1 MNLAGLLIAIHRAEF
16 EQAQWQLAV
25 GTLAGLENQ
34 VVHRAVHWLQVV
46 VEALLDDVAVLVFF
60 LIQTHCGIHAIL
72 IPMQVAGSLVQTAL
86 GDVRSLHEAI
96 VVLAMHFAGV
106 ILHRVDH
113 GSALRM
119 EHSQARTDL
128 IREGEQIH
136 FRTKL
141 AVVALGGLLK
151 TSLIGLEIF
160 FGGESRTINAL
171 QHRIGFAATPICGC
185 GTLDL
190 ERLDIAG
197 VR

>member
-1 MNLAGLLIAIHRAEF
+1 M
-16 EQAQWQLAV
+16 
-25 GTLAGLENQ
+25 
-34 VVHRAVHWLQVV
+34 
-46 VEALLDDVAVLVFF
+46 
-60 LIQTHCGIHAIL
+60 
-72 IPMQVAGSLVQTAL
+72 
-86 GDVRSLHEAI
+86 RSLHEAV